1 METMSETPTPSTP
14 SRGEALNGQA
24 SRGPAMPGDSATTS
38 ARSDARSM
46 DASASTSAEASRHMV
61 TPVRGISTP
70 THGVGSRAQAS
81 ATPTDGVTAPT
92 HQSATPP
99 PTSSDEQRPRA
110 ARTERKTLR
119 IRIPD
124 GWGRSLL
131 AGVEGAL
138 LGWALS
144 TTLVLVTYLGV
155 SGNPWMGK
163 ISWDDAMAVG
173 SDLWAMS
180 LGSPLTV
187 NEVTYRAVPLLMTVL
202 AVVIL
207 RLLLFTGRHFP
218 ASALWFAVPAYMG
231 TTALLVGSN
240 TTHHSWPAT
249 MIGAFCCA
257 TLATAWAAL
266 GQTRAAYRKACTLA
280 READTAPPEPPRMMQ
295 IPEWLRIGL
304 RQGAAMTGIV
314 GVASLIAL
322 MSLVFVRWEN
332 VVAIADLLQPA
343 TTVDTVM
350 LAIAQALFVPTA
362 GAWVAA
368 WGAGPGIVLGPDT
381 VHSLTSAPTAPI
393 PPVPFL
399 GVLPS
404 SPVGAWVVCV
414 PLTLGALVGVL
425 FAWRGR
431 LPSLREQAYALSVA
445 AGVFAVFMAA
455 WMWLSILILGQ
466 GRMVGIGPRLEW
478 ALPALLGEIL
488 GAVALIVVLSHP
500 ITRAWMQGRRA
511 DAHEALAG
519 STLGQKIRAGQAAH
533 EGEADAMSGESTTA
547 DVKGANAEAST
558 DEVPSAEPAS
568 EVSTSE
574 VRDPDDIPT
583 EVFSVAKGADSV
595 QPELAEVSESSEG
608 DAATSQTTETDAVTT
623 ETTAPLSEVIA
634 LAEDVTDD
642 PAINEA
648 ASDVD
653 ARASAQN
660 PSTEPADTGSVD
672 TGSLYATTRRPRPAT
687 EADTIP
693 TTRIPRI
700 EDPADD

>member
-1 METMSETPTPSTP
+1 MSETPTPSTP
-14 SRGEALNGQA
+14 SRGEALNGQS
-24 SRGPAMPGDSATTS
+24 SRGSAMPGDSVTAS

-70 THGVGSRAQAS
+70 THGVGSRAQAG
-81 ATPTDGVTAPT
+81 ATPTDSEAAPGR
-92 HQSATPP
+92 QSATPP
-99 PTSSDEQRPRA
+99 VASSDEQRPRA
-110 ARTERKTLR
+110 ARSERKTLR

-187 NEVTYRAVPLLMTVL
+187 NEVTYRAVPLLMTLL

-332 VVAIADLLQPA
+332 VVAIADLLHPA

-368 WGAGPGIVLGPDT
+368 WGAGPGVVLGPDT

-414 PLTLGALVGVL
+414 PLVLGALVGVL

-431 LPSLREQAYALSVA
+431 LPSLREQAYALGVA
-445 AGVFAVFMAA
+445 AGVFALFMAA
-455 WMWLSILILGQ
+455 WMWLSILTLGQ

-478 ALPALLGEIL
+478 TLPALLGEIL

-500 ITRAWMQGRRA
+500 ITRAWMQGCRA

-519 STLGQKIRAGQAAH
+519 SSLGQKIRAGRAAH
-533 EGEADAMSGESTTA
+533 EG
-547 DVKGANAEAST
+547 VAEAGPGEGASSGMAEGST
-558 DEVPSAEPAS
+558 GLEARAS
-568 EVSTSE
+568 RTEDL
-574 VRDPDDIPT
+574 DPDDIPT
-583 EVFSVAKGADSV
+583 EVFSVAEGADSV
-595 QPELAEVSESSEG
+595 QPELVEVSESSEG

-653 ARASAQN
+653 ARGSAQN
-660 PSTEPADTGSVD
+660 PSIEAADTGSVD